1 MEKIDIEQIKQDFYK
16 MKKIN
21 FKSNEVFE
29 YYILDEEYIEKLEDF
44 LDIMSKSTTRMLF
57 ARNTLEENK
66 SIYSR
71 GGKIIGVFENG
82 NLAAITITDLCD
94 EDNYMIK
101 LANIQGEDISKTV
114 ILDTL
119 CVLPQYRGNQLQIK
133 LMLICEYLYLQMGY
147 KYMLSTVSPM
157 NYHSIQNYLGLN
169 YIIFDLQE
177 LYANDKYNAVM
188 RYLVQLEI
196 GKTLEEVP
204 EQYSVLNLDIERQ
217 KEVISLGFAGMK
229 IINVFSTE
237 KFFVSYSKAY
247 YS

>member
-1 MEKIDIEQIKQDFYK
+1 
-16 MKKIN
+16 
-21 FKSNEVFE
+21 
-29 YYILDEEYIEKLEDF
+29 
-44 LDIMSKSTTRMLF
+44 
-57 ARNTLEENK
+57 
-66 SIYSR
+66 
-71 GGKIIGVFENG
+71 
-82 NLAAITITDLCD
+82 
-94 EDNYMIK
+94 MIK
-101 LANIQGEDISKTV
+101 LANIQGDDISKTV

-177 LYANDKYNAVM
+177 LYANEKYNAVM

-204 EQYSVLNLDIERQ
+204 EDSMLLTPVKMGVL
-217 KEVISLGFAGMK
+217 M
-229 IINVFSTE
+229 
-237 KFFVSYSKAY
+237 
-247 YS
+247 